1 VGKRS
6 SAGREAQSSS
16 KPGIVKRISKE
27 HLLGYAAE
35 ENAKAAKSNAAA
47 AKSQSPAP
55 LNLYCPPNTDH
66 VSSHGPLLVLPL
78 LRAGVKETR
87 HEFRSN
93 VYTHIS
99 PLLCFSHKCSSS
111 NNQARH
117 SEGKFGAL
125 KFGHK
130 SHSPSHALQ
139 SLQKRFLTDK

>member
-1 VGKRS
+1 MGKRS

-47 AKSQSPAP
+47 KSQSPAP
-55 LNLYCPPNTDH
+55 LNLYCPPNTEH

-93 VYTHIS
+93 VYTHIG
-99 PLLCFSHKCSSS
+99 PLLCFSHKCTSI
-111 NNQARH
+111 NNQAQCH
-117 SEGKFGAL
+117 SEGRFGTL
-125 KFGHK
+125 KFGHNFVEFA
-130 SHSPSHALQ
+130 SGTFPLE
-139 SLQKRFLTDK
+139 LD